1 MNTGT
6 KAFLV
11 IGSIIVILLLVRPTW
26 FDSITSKLF
35 GPTTELPD
43 DDHSKELDSL
53 RKVVKM
59 YQQDVSELNTTVTEL
74 NSQIEDLKYTIRR
87 RENTIATLKKETNE
101 RINTVSKF
109 TSSDIYKFLSDRYA
123 KADTAKAR

>member
-6 KAFLV
+6 KAFLL
-11 IGSIIVILLLVRPTW
+11 IGSIIVILLLVRPNW
-26 FDSITSKLF
+26 FNGILSKLSE
-35 GPTTELPD
+35 GSELVD
-43 DDHSKELDSL
+43 DDHSKQVDSL
-53 RKVVKM
+53 KNVIKM
-59 YQQDVSELNTTVTEL
+59 YREDETEL
-74 NSQIEDLKYTIRR
+74 NATVTDLNSKIEDLKYTIRR

-123 KADTAKAR
+123 KADTTKTR